1 MKWRR
6 SRAPLLALLALGLV
20 AGCGGGTADPKP
32 AVLVPLPAAAQPGG
46 DGSGAAGGRV
56 LTAPGARTPPSRAA
70 HVRPH
75 APPASPAV
83 PPPDQRAVSPG
94 RLTVQVTRPVRLRAS
109 PGGPIVGGIL
119 PRTEFRSATILPVV
133 AQRDGWV
140 GVISRELPN
149 GRIGWIAANTALVAY
164 RSQWS
169 VVASLSKREVVVRDA
184 GRVVQ
189 RFPVAIGGP
198 STPTPTGRFAVTD
211 KLLTEDP
218 SSPYGCCILALSAHQ
233 PNTPQGWGGG
243 NRVAIHATD
252 LPETIG
258 SAASLGCL
266 RAPAEEARRLV
277 RTVPLGTV
285 VTIRA

>member
-6 SRAPLLALLALGLV
+6 SALPLALLATV
-20 AGCGGGTADPKP
+20 AAAGCGGGNAADSRP
-32 AVLVPLPAAAQPGG
+32 AILVPLPQATTADAPP
-46 DGSGAAGGRV
+46 SPPT
-56 LTAPGARTPPSRAA
+56 TAPARERTER
-70 HVRPH
+70 
-75 APPASPAV
+75 
-83 PPPDQRAVSPG
+83 SPG
-94 RLTVQVTRPVRLRAS
+94 RLTVQVTRPVRLRAT
-109 PGGPIVGGIL
+109 PGGMVVGGVL

-149 GRIGWIAANTALVAY
+149 GRIGWIAANAGLVAY
-164 RSQWS
+164 RTQWS
-169 VVASLSKREVVVRDA
+169 VAASLSKREVVVRQS

-189 RFPVAIGGP
+189 RFPVAIGSP

-243 NRVAIHATD
+243 NRVAIHATE